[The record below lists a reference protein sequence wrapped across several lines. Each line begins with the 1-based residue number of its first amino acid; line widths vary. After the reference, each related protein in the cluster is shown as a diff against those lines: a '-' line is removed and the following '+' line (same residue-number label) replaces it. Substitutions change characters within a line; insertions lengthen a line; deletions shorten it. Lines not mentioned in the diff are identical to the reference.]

1 MDMEPE
7 PQIQNGDF
15 TLAFP
20 TSSGRFTKEI
30 WRKKKT
36 SLFVSSLVSYYSPKK
51 KPWVWVKIRYL
62 NNWMVNTK
70 LD

>member
-30 WRKKKT
+30 WRKKKNVIICFLI
-36 SLFVSSLVSYYSPKK
+36 SIILFPKK
-51 KPWVWVKIRYL
+51 K
-62 NNWMVNTK
+62 NMGMGQN
-70 LD
+70 